1 MHPRFFYCSFACNF
15 PPFCFCH
22 VVRRCEERFEP
33 QEVLER
39 IWNDS
44 GEEEDLDSDETSES
58 EVESSELTSE
68 DESDESVDSFLSNER
83 DDVQDSEQNSGDEAS
98 DGRDG
103 GNRVNR
109 VRQRPARRQQQ
120 APLVWQMAH
129 GTILRDIPFTGNPGV
144 QVQTVGFE
152 PYDYCALF

>member
-1 MHPRFFYCSFACNF
+1 M
-15 PPFCFCH
+15 
-22 VVRRCEERFEP
+22 RRCEESLALLEKMSARRRRFEP

-44 GEEEDLDSDETSES
+44 GDEEDLDSEETSES
-58 EVESSELTSE
+58 EVESSELASE
-68 DESDESVDSFLSNER
+68 DESDESVDSFSSNER
-83 DDVQDSEQNSGDEAS
+83 DNVQDSEQNSGDEAS

-120 APLVWQMAH
+120 ALLVWQMAH

-144 QVQTVGFE
+144 QVKTVGFE